1 MAQMQAQ
8 PSSSSPK
15 GSPQQSSPPSPSECL
30 THADGAPNPVSIPE
44 IGDNVSDDVP
54 NTEHSAAI
62 LPEEESAHEVQALER
77 LFNGSGQ
84 RWAVDLQKVAEVVE
98 RLDWKVL
105 QWVMEWVKE
114 DVGMVPDEHMN
125 SIISALEGWCVQDDW
140 TVLQGLLPPRRS
152 LADHFAEALIHK
164 AIMEN
169 VLSNSFQYLDGKT
182 GPTDQGEDD
191 CFASKLQYL
200 YERFFKT
207 NPNFATLWKEQTHR
221 LANSTGRSEAPGDLS
236 FGRENAKRLQACAP
250 SLADEVLASEPVSLL
265 LKEPLGPD
273 EAPTRRQQ
281 LIQIFEA
288 SLEIMEVCET
298 RVGGHFKMKQLSQ
311 LGSSY
316 ESGSSYMLFHP
327 TNGYRVDE
335 MDFQGRKILLIA
347 RPTIMY
353 TDSEPGEPSSLY
365 NSVTTIIYKASVV
378 LDKGDGAT
386 ESAEGKKR
394 ISKRPTFFEEGD
406 VLVNTSEEY

>member
-30 THADGAPNPVSIPE
+30 THADEAPNPGTLPPKR
-44 IGDNVSDDVP
+44 DDVS

-62 LPEEESAHEVQALER
+62 LPEEESAHEVQKVER

-84 RWAVDLQKVAEVVE
+84 RWPVDLHDIVDDVGKLDKKV
-98 RLDWKVL
+98 WG
-105 QWVMEWVKE
+105 WVMDWVKE
-114 DVGMVPDEHMN
+114 DVGMVPEEHMN
-125 SIISALEGWCVQDDW
+125 FIISALEGWCVQDDW
-140 TVLQGLLPPRRS
+140 TVLQELLPPRRS
-152 LADHFAEALIHK
+152 LADHFAEALIYK

-182 GPTDQGEDD
+182 SPTDQGEDE

-221 LANSTGRSEAPGDLS
+221 LANSKERSQAPGDLS
-236 FGRENAKRLQACAP
+236 FGQENAKRLQACAP
-250 SLADEVLASEPVSLL
+250 ALADKVLASEPVSLL

-281 LIQIFEA
+281 LIGIFEA
-288 SLEIMEVCET
+288 SLEIMEDCET

-316 ESGSSYMLFHP
+316 ESRSSYMLFHP
-327 TNGYRVDE
+327 TNGYSVDE
-335 MDFQGRKILLIA
+335 MDFQGRKILLVA

-365 NSVTTIIYKASVV
+365 TSVTTIISKASVV

-386 ESAEGKKR
+386 ESAEGKRR
-394 ISKRPTFFEEGD
+394 ISKRPTFFKEGD
-406 VLVNTSEEY
+406 VLVNTSEKF